1 MNGKII
7 AQNSC
12 MDFNAMSS
20 KRPSAQHWHAIIFHL
35 DTFLLVIFK
44 FMFLNMY
51 CPVTR
56 TTSWLIK
63 FML

>member
-35 DTFLLVIFK
+35 LVIFK
-44 FMFLNMY
+44 FMFLNSKSVEWIT
-51 CPVTR
+51 CSVPEVK
-56 TTSWLIK
+56 LIEGN
-63 FML
+63 